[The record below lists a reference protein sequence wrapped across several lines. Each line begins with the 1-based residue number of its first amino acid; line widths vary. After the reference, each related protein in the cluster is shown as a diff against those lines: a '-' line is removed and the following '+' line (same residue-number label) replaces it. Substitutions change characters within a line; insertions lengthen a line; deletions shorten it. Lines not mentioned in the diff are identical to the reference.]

1 LQLLQLEPPGL
12 ELPSSQLTSWP
23 GVVAAAVVAT
33 AVAVA
38 AAMVVAVAAAVVAAE
53 AMSAAVGSAAAVTWA
68 VDLVE
73 RIPAVGPGLLRPT
86 VAVVAWIEIIVA
98 TDMHSKGAIGAT
110 PTITAPPMAACKA
123 IGDHG
128 SVIGSR
134 SANEPELS
142 RLKISQDQLQTV
154 HAENDYQASGI

>member
-1 LQLLQLEPPGL
+1 
-12 ELPSSQLTSWP
+12 
-23 GVVAAAVVAT
+23 
-33 AVAVA
+33 
-38 AAMVVAVAAAVVAAE
+38 
-53 AMSAAVGSAAAVTWA
+53 
-68 VDLVE
+68 
-73 RIPAVGPGLLRPT
+73 
-86 VAVVAWIEIIVA
+86 
-98 TDMHSKGAIGAT
+98 
-110 PTITAPPMAACKA
+110 MAACKA

>member
-1 LQLLQLEPPGL
+1 LQLLQLEPLGL

-23 GVVAAAVVAT
+23 EVVAAAVVAT
-33 AVAVA
+33 AVAV
-38 AAMVVAVAAAVVAAE
+38 VAVAAAAIVAAE
-53 AMSAAVGSAAAVTWA
+53 AMSAAEASAAEAMSA

-98 TDMHSKGAIGAT
+98 TDTHSKGAIGAT
-110 PTITAPPMAACKA
+110 PTITAPTMAACKT

-128 SVIGSR
+128 SVTGSP
-134 SANEPELS
+134 SANERELS
-142 RLKISQDQLQTV
+142 RLKISQDRLHTV